1 MRSYQHW
8 QKALVL
14 SIVMNGVLFMGLGGL
29 AHTEETSPLSDES
42 FEMELADLNLS
53 EQTEFQPKAVLQSAS
68 QGGISE
74 KPQATRTVG
83 SEPTRQNMSL
93 TSNMNS
99 SSSLSS
105 VINDDGEVAPSG
117 EVEPALT
124 VGMESK
130 KVEEPKND
138 TILPPQ
144 IIHQEPPIY
153 PQQARRLGWSGVVR
167 VRVEVLTTGQVGD
180 VQVEQSS
187 GYSIIDEAAI
197 QSARQW
203 QFRAARYSSSGL
215 KVRSYAPVPIRFN
228 LRQ

>member
-8 QKALVL
+8 RKALVL
-14 SIVMNGVLFMGLGGL
+14 SIVMNGVMFMGLGGL
-29 AHTEETSPLSDES
+29 AHPEETSPLPDES

-74 KPQATRTVG
+74 KPQATKTVG

-93 TSNMNS
+93 TSNLTS
-99 SSSLSS
+99 SSSLGTE
-105 VINDDGEVAPSG
+105 INDNGEVAPSS
-117 EVEPALT
+117 EVEPALN

-130 KVEEPKND
+130 KVEEPKSD

-144 IIHQEPPIY
+144 IAQKVIPVY
-153 PQQARRLGWSGVVR
+153 PLQARKLGWSGVVR

-180 VQVEQSS
+180 AQVEQSS
-187 GYSIIDEAAI
+187 GYSILDEAAI
-197 QSARQW
+197 QAVRQW
-203 QFRAARYSSSGL
+203 LFRPARYSSTGL
-215 KVRSYAPVPIRFN
+215 KVRSHATFPISFN